1 MPPPPYLV
9 ASSLTPLSHGAF
21 VHALR
26 ERLDAGARALTYFGA
41 PLADGVIELTALLQD
56 DQGLAV
62 LRGHATG
69 DAGLP
74 ALTVQ
79 FPQLHIFEREIHEQT
94 GLPMP
99 GHPWLKPVRSPVA
112 PMGAYP
118 FFQMA
123 GKEVHEVAV
132 GPIHAGVIEPGHFR
146 FMCLGEQVHH
156 LEIQLGFQHRGI
168 EALVLQRP
176 LAHAPALVET
186 IAGDTSIGHTW
197 AFCRALEAMAGVTVP
212 DEVEIVRAIALELE
226 RVAMHLTGL
235 SGIATDIGFLQGG
248 TTWGRL
254 RTTIINLSMQLCGSR
269 FGRGWLRPGGV
280 RFGIDAETARRIPDV
295 LAQFQRDMRTV
306 SALFETSLSVAG
318 RLHEVGTVT
327 AETARE
333 LGLVGMVARASSLDL
348 DQRVAL
354 PGRAYTRLP
363 MPHAKQLTGDVWAR
377 AGLRIDEIGR
387 SVVWL
392 QQALAVP
399 GLDAPPLQAIGP
411 LPPDTLAIGVCEG
424 WRGETIHALQ
434 TDANGNLRH
443 FKAQD
448 PSLRNWFGLAVAL
461 RGNDIS
467 DFPICN
473 KSFDLSY
480 CGSDL

>member
-1 MPPPPYLV
+1 MPASPYLLAAALV
-9 ASSLTPLSHGAF
+9 PQTHAEF

-26 ERLDAGARALTYFGA
+26 ERLQDGARALTYFGEK
-41 PLADGVIELTALLQD
+41 LADGTVELTALLQD
-56 DQGLAV
+56 ATGLSV
-62 LRGHATG
+62 LRGHAPA
-69 DAGLP
+69 DAQVP

-94 GLPMP
+94 GLAMP

-112 PMGAYP
+112 PMGSYP
-118 FFQMA
+118 FFQME

-168 EALVLQRP
+168 EELVVQRP
-176 LAHAPALVET
+176 LAHAVTLVET
-186 IAGDTSIGHTW
+186 IAGDTSVGHTW
-197 AFCRALEAMAGVTVP
+197 AFCRALEALAGVEVP
-212 DEVEIVRAIALELE
+212 VEVEIVRGIALELE

-254 RTTIINLSMQLCGSR
+254 RTTLINLSMQLCGSR

-280 RFGIDAETARRIPDV
+280 RFGVHSEDAQRLPTV
-295 LAQFQRDMRTV
+295 LGQFQRDMNTIT
-306 SALFETSLSVAG
+306 ALFQTSLSVAG

-327 AETARE
+327 ADQAKE
-333 LGLVGMVARASSLDL
+333 LGLVGMAARASGLDL
-348 DQRVAL
+348 DMRIAL
-354 PGRAYTRLP
+354 PGAAFERLP
-363 MPHAKQLTGDVWAR
+363 VALSKQLTGDCWAR
-377 AGLRIDEIGR
+377 AGLRIDEIAR
-387 SVVWL
+387 SIAWI
-392 QQALAVP
+392 QRALAVP
-399 GLDAPPLQAIGP
+399 GIDQVPLQPLGA
-411 LPPDTLAIGVCEG
+411 LPPDALAIGICEG

-434 TDANGNLRH
+434 TDGQGKLRH

-448 PSLRNWFGLAVAL
+448 PSLRNWFGLAHAL
-461 RGNDIS
+461 RGNEIS

-480 CGSDL
+480 CGNDL